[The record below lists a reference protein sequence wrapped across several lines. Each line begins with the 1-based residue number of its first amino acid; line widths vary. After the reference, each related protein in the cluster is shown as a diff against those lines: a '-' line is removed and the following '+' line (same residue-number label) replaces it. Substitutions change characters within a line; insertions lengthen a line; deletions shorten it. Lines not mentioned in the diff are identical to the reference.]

1 MTAVIVAILVG
12 YANYNISVESSPS
25 GHVNNCGKSVIIRNG
40 KLLCE
45 KVREFWIFPEPRLN
59 NNPDQDSLYVCL

>member
-25 GHVNNCGKSVIIRNG
+25 GSVNNCGKSVIIPLG
-40 KLLCE
+40 QG
-45 KVREFWIFPEPRLN
+45 W
-59 NNPDQDSLYVCL
+59 